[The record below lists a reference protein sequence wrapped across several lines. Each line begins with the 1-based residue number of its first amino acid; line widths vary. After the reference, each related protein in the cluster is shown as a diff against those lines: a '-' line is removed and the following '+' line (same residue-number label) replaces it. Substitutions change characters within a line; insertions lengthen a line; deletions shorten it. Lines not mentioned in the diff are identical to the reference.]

1 MARQGNRGFTLL
13 ELMIS
18 AGILLIA
25 LSGLLST
32 FVYSLLINE
41 TSSNMV
47 IAANDAQYV
56 LEQMK
61 SVAYNDLE
69 SYSPPQFSNLEN
81 ETISDP
87 SVTLVRSGLKQV
99 TVNVDWTQRGKARTF
114 SLSTQIAD

>member
-1 MARQGNRGFTLL
+1 MGRKVNRGFTLL
-13 ELMIS
+13 ELMIAS
-18 AGILLIA
+18 AILLIA

-41 TSSNMV
+41 ASNNLV

-61 SVAYNDLE
+61 SLSYNDLE
-69 SYSPPQFSNLEN
+69 GYSPPQFNNLKD

-87 SVTLVRSGLKQV
+87 VVTQVSQGLKQV
-99 TVNVDWTQRGKARTF
+99 TVNVDWTERGNARTF
-114 SLSTQIAD
+114 SLSTQIAN